1 MMSKSGSSA
10 SSPVHSST
18 TRVKSSASS
27 FTPTNRFARNA
38 PLGKRAPNEGE
49 NVESVL
55 SAHVEDSLCDYAA
68 MDGYMQR
75 QKRRRSLR
83 ANYQP
88 QLTGTLHLSVF
99 ARR

>member
-1 MMSKSGSSA
+1 
-10 SSPVHSST
+10 
-18 TRVKSSASS
+18 
-27 FTPTNRFARNA
+27 
-38 PLGKRAPNEGE
+38 
-49 NVESVL
+49 VESVL

-88 QLTGTLHLSVF
+88 QLTGTLHLSVL